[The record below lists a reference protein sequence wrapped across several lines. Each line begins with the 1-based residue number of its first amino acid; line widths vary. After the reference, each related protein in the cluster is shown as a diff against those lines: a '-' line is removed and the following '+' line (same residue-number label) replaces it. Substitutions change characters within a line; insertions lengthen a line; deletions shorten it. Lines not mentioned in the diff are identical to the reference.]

1 MDMTYSESAKGVTI
15 TRKRAIVELKRH
27 GVPASEWPDFYRE
40 LGYARTYTAS
50 AVLAWLGY

>member
-1 MDMTYSESAKGVTI
+1 MTYSESAEGVTI

-27 GVPASEWPDFYRE
+27 GVPASEWPDFYRGV
-40 LGYARTYTAS
+40 GYAPTYKAN

>member
-1 MDMTYSESAKGVTI
+1 MAYSESAKGISI

-27 GVPASEWPDFYRE
+27 NVPPSEWPLFYRE
-40 LGYARTYTAS
+40 LGYARTYSAS